1 MTVAYYE
8 RNLPH
13 WHPEGTA
20 IFATWRLYGSL
31 PESVI
36 EVIKRSKDRRGL
48 QFARAERFLDQGSF
62 GPLWLRKPNIASAV
76 EASIL
81 KGSGEL
87 NQYVL
92 LAYVIM
98 PNHVHALVQPCVPLR
113 QITKGIKGTTARV
126 ANLLLGRVGRPF
138 WQAESFDHWVRTP
151 AEGEKIRC
159 YIEDNPVKAGLVDT
173 AAAWPWSSAAKK

>member
-1 MTVAYYE
+1 MAYYE

-20 IFATWRLYGSL
+20 IFVTWRLFGSL

-36 EVIKRSKDRRGL
+36 ELIKRSKDRRGR
-48 QFARAERFLDQGSF
+48 QFARAERFLDQGTF
-62 GPLWLRKPNIASAV
+62 GPLWLRQPNIASAV

-81 KGSGEL
+81 KGAREL
-87 NQYVL
+87 NQYLL

-98 PNHVHALVQPCVPLR
+98 LNHVHALIQPSAPLR
-113 QITKGIKGTTARV
+113 HITKGIKGTTART

-138 WQAESFDHWVRTP
+138 WQAESFDHWVRSA
-151 AEGEKIRC
+151 AEGQRIC
-159 YIEDNPVKAGLVDT
+159 QYIENNPVKAGLAETPSV
-173 AAAWPWSSAAKK
+173 WPWSSASKR